1 MREWEAYSVKYIVP
15 SRIITTTKGDREFST
30 MTACRAIASRQDL
43 RNRNN
48 EARKN
53 APSGKTS
60 QSILVRRSS
69 SLTSNQN
76 AWNPLV
82 QWYIS
87 LVRISNWI
95 TDQAIS
101 VDLSGGGIAG
111 HPGHA
116 TPGGDGITARAV
128 RAAMPKQA

>member
-15 SRIITTTKGDREFST
+15 SRIRMITKGDREFST
-30 MTACRAIASRQDL
+30 MTACRAIASRKDL
-43 RNRNN
+43 RSRNN

-76 AWNPLV
+76 GCNPLV
-82 QWYIS
+82 YKFS
-87 LVRISNWI
+87 S
-95 TDQAIS
+95 
-101 VDLSGGGIAG
+101 
-111 HPGHA
+111 
-116 TPGGDGITARAV
+116 
-128 RAAMPKQA
+128 